1 MNKQTIVVNL
11 LGGPGVG
18 KSIYCAKIFTYL
30 KLQGV
35 NCEMTREY
43 AKELVWE
50 GDLEKLKDQ
59 ESIYKEQK
67 RRLLILDNKVDVVV
81 TDAPLISSLFYIQKE
96 ELDLKSEIINDF
108 SNFNNLNFFLNRVE
122 NTPFQKEGR
131 YQTELESKALD
142 FEFKKILCDNNII
155 FVNILGHL
163 ENSDFIAKK
172 VTELVCKLV

>member
-81 TDAPLISSLFYIQKE
+81 TDAPLISSLFYIQE
-96 ELDLKSEIINDF
+96 EDKDLKAEIVNDF
-108 SNFNNLNFFLNRVE
+108 KDFNNLNFFLNRNE
-122 NTPFQKEGR
+122 NAKFQQEGR
-131 YQTELESKALD
+131 YQTELEAKNLD
-142 FEFKKILCDNNII
+142 NKFKKILCDNNI
-155 FVNILGHL
+155 FFANIIGGPN
-163 ENSDFIAKK
+163 NSDFIAKK